1 MTNPRLDHVA
11 IEVPDLDAYVAK
23 LTGTGVMRL
32 LRHGATRNGQRIA
45 MLGDGQG
52 GKLEL
57 IEKTTLAEPGF
68 VHVAFRYDDADGARA
83 DLLEQGWHEKR
94 GLHELAAAQAR
105 TALLSDISG
114 FDLQV
119 IAYQPTSPDIVE
131 WAPGD
136 DKP

>member
-1 MTNPRLDHVA
+1 MTHQRLDHVA

-23 LTGTGVMRL
+23 LTETGVMRL
-32 LRHGATRNGQRIA
+32 LRLGATRNGQRIA

-57 IEKTTLAEPGF
+57 IEKTTLSQPCFA
-68 VHVAFRYDDADGARA
+68 HVAFRCDDADVAQA
-83 DLLEQGWHEKR
+83 DLLAKGWQEKR
-94 GLHELAAAQAR
+94 GLHDLAAAQAR
-105 TALLSDISG
+105 TALLSDGRG

-131 WAPGD
+131 WTAKD

>member
-1 MTNPRLDHVA
+1 MNNTRLDHVA

-57 IEKTTLAEPGF
+57 IEKTTLAEPCLA
-68 VHVAFRYDDADGARA
+68 HVAFRYDDADTARA
-83 DLLEQGWHEKR
+83 DLLEKGWQEKN
-94 GLHELAAAQAR
+94 GLRDLAAAQAR
-105 TALLSDISG
+105 TALLGDGSG
-114 FDLQV
+114 LDLQV

-136 DKP
+136 GEP

>member
-1 MTNPRLDHVA
+1 MNNKRLDHVA
-11 IEVPDLDAYVAK
+11 IEVPNLDAYVAK

-57 IEKTTLAEPGF
+57 IEKTTISEPCF
-68 VHVAFRYDDADGARA
+68 AHVAFRYDDADIAQA
-83 DLLEQGWHEKR
+83 DLLDKGWQVKR
-94 GLHELAAAQAR
+94 GLHDLAAAEAR
-105 TALLSDISG
+105 TALLCDGRG

-131 WAPGD
+131 WAPGGE
-136 DKP
+136 KP